1 MRVIDNK
8 PLVKRYSLI
17 AKALSFI
24 GLATLVGGLVVSF
37 TWPDKPYIPLY
48 TLLIGFVMSNVGIH
62 LTNRYVREPRPDD
75 ALTKALKTLDDAY
88 SIYHFRLSASHAVIG
103 PTGVFAILPKFQSGT
118 VTWDDKHKQFRQ
130 ANTGW
135 VQRTFGQEG
144 IGNPVLEAL
153 AEARRLEKQLK
164 RKFGNDA
171 PPVLPLI
178 VFTNAKVE
186 VVNLSQSPVPAFKA
200 QYLSTFFKKS
210 GRTTSLSLAQIA
222 QLDGAHK

>member
-8 PLVKRYSLI
+8 SLVKRYSLI

-24 GLATLVGGLVVSF
+24 GLATLIGGLVVSF
-37 TWPDKPYIPLY
+37 MWPDRPFIPLY
-48 TLLIGFVMSNVGIH
+48 TLIIGFLMSNVGIH
-62 LTNRYVREPRPDD
+62 LTNRYVREPRADD
-75 ALTKALKTLDDAY
+75 SLTKSLKALDDSY
-88 SIYHFRLSASHAVIG
+88 SIYHYRLSASHAVIG

-118 VTWDDKHKQFRQ
+118 VLWDDKHKRYRQ

-135 VQRTFGQEG
+135 IQRTFGQEG
-144 IGNPVLEAL
+144 IGNPVLEAQ

-164 RKFGNDA
+164 RKFGNEA

-186 VVNLSQSPVPAFKA
+186 VENLSQSPIPAFKA
-200 QYLSTFFKKS
+200 QYLSTFFRKS
-210 GRTTSLSLAQIA
+210 SRAASLSQAQID
-222 QLDGAHK
+222 QLDSTQK